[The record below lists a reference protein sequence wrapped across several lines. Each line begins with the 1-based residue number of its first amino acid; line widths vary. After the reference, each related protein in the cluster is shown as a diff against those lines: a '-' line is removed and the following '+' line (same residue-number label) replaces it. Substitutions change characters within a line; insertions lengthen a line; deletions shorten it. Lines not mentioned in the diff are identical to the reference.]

1 MNTKLFL
8 QVLLLLGCLALL
20 ISVLEAVVGTTWFLA
35 PRGWWEGAMACWLLV
50 VAVRMVYPAGG
61 K

>member
-8 QVLLLLGCLALL
+8 QVLLLLGCVSL
-20 ISVLEAVVGTTWFLA
+20 VTAVVEVAVRQTWLLG
-35 PRGWWEGAMACWLLV
+35 PRGWWEGAVACWLLV
-50 VAVRMVYPAGG
+50 VAVRGVYPDRA